1 MSEHTITVAGVAVDT
16 RHWIGGERVA
26 SAQTFP
32 DVSPIDGST
41 IGEISRG
48 TAMEAAAAVAA
59 AKAAFPAWAAT
70 SRAERARILHAIA
83 DGVEKRIE
91 ELSIVETT
99 DNGALL
105 RSHRRGVMPRVAH
118 NFRFFADWLLK
129 LEHEDFETRGHT
141 NHVSWDPAGPSVLI
155 TPWNAPLMLATWKVA
170 PALAAGNTVILK
182 PAEWTPLTASLLA
195 DIAAEAGLPAGVL
208 NVVQGYGSEIGD
220 ALTSHPDVRRIS
232 FTGSVPT
239 AKRIAESAAAN
250 LTPLSLELGGKSPLL
265 VFADADLDLAV
276 DLAVEQYDNAGQV
289 CLAATRFLVEE
300 SVAEEFTRRFVE
312 KAGQLTQGDPRGEA
326 TDIGP
331 NIHPLQLE
339 KIDGF
344 VQRAVAAGARAVI
357 GGHRKDGQYYAP
369 TLLTDVAQDSE
380 IVQEEVFGPV
390 LTLQTFATEDE
401 AVRLANDTRFGLA
414 ATLATGDPERAERV
428 TAQLVAG
435 TVWTNCFFV
444 RDLQAPFGGSRHSGV
459 GREGGTWSFD
469 FYCDLKNTVD
479 LAERMERTMGEIV
492 GAGLLAHVPT
502 IVLPEETRLELN
514 GGKEITLV
522 TGLHQLR
529 KDVFERD
536 DYDTV
541 VVLDSHWATTVEFVV
556 TAQQRRAGLF
566 TSEELPRGMCRMPYD
581 FPGDPEL
588 AHNIAAS
595 SPTSTAPGS
604 PRSRTSTCRS
614 TTPPPTCGSSW
625 GRGCPTSG
633 G

>member
-1 MSEHTITVAGVAVDT
+1 MTEHTLTVAGVAVDT
-16 RHWIGGERVA
+16 RHWIGGRRVA
-26 SAQTFP
+26 SSETFT
-32 DVSPIDGST
+32 DVSPIDGGT

-48 TAMEAAAAVAA
+48 TALEAAAAVAA

-105 RSHRRGVMPRVAH
+105 RSHRRGVIPRVAH

-129 LEHEDFETRGHT
+129 LEHEDFETRGHR

-170 PALAAGNTVILK
+170 PALAAGNTVVLK
-182 PAEWTPLTASLLA
+182 PAEWSPLTASLLA

-239 AKRIAESAAAN
+239 AKRIAESAAGN
-250 LTPLSLELGGKSPLL
+250 LTPLSLELGGKSPLV
-265 VFADADLDLAV
+265 VFADADLDLAA

-289 CLAATRFLVEE
+289 CLAATRLLVEE
-300 SVAEEFTRRFVE
+300 PVAEEFTRRFVE
-312 KAGQLTQGDPRGEA
+312 KAAALTQGDPRDET

-331 NIHPLQLE
+331 NIHPRQLE
-339 KIDGF
+339 KIDAF
-344 VQRAVAAGARAVI
+344 VQRALAAGARAVI
-357 GGHRKDGQYYAP
+357 GGHRKNTQYYAP

-390 LTLQTFATEDE
+390 LTLQTFSTEEE

-414 ATLATGDPERAERV
+414 ATLATSDAERAERV
-428 TAQLVAG
+428 TEQLVAG
-435 TVWTNCFFV
+435 TVWVNCFFV

-469 FYCDLKNTVD
+469 FYCDVKNTV
-479 LAERMERTMGEIV
+479 
-492 GAGLLAHVPT
+492 
-502 IVLPEETRLELN
+502 
-514 GGKEITLV
+514 
-522 TGLHQLR
+522 
-529 KDVFERD
+529 
-536 DYDTV
+536 
-541 VVLDSHWATTVEFVV
+541 
-556 TAQQRRAGLF
+556 
-566 TSEELPRGMCRMPYD
+566 
-581 FPGDPEL
+581 
-588 AHNIAAS
+588 
-595 SPTSTAPGS
+595 TAPNGWKNH
-604 PRSRTSTCRS
+604 
-614 TTPPPTCGSSW
+614 G
-625 GRGCPTSG
+625 
-633 G
+633 

>member
-1 MSEHTITVAGVAVDT
+1 MSAHLTTVGGVAVDT
-16 RHWIGGERVA
+16 RHFIGGERVA
-26 SAQTFP
+26 STGTFT

-41 IGEISRG
+41 LGEISRG
-48 TAMEAAAAVAA
+48 TAREAAAAVAA

-70 SRAERARILHAIA
+70 PRAERARILHAIA
-83 DGVEKRIE
+83 DGVEKRLE
-91 ELSIVETT
+91 ELAVVETT

-118 NFRFFADWLLK
+118 NFRFFADWLLT
-129 LEHEDFETRGHT
+129 LQHEDFDTRGHT
-141 NHVSWDPAGPSVLI
+141 NHVSWDPAGPCVLI

-239 AKRIAESAAAN
+239 AQHISASAAAN

-289 CLAATRFLVEE
+289 CLAATRILVEE
-300 SVAEEFTRRFVE
+300 TVADEFTRRFVD
-312 KAGQLTQGDPRGEA
+312 KAIRLAQGDPRDEA

-331 NIHPLQLE
+331 NIHPRQLE

-344 VQRAVAAGARAVI
+344 VQRALAAGAHAVI
-357 GGHRKDGQYYAP
+357 GGHRGDGLYYAP
-369 TLLTDVAQDSE
+369 TLLTNVAQDSE

-390 LTLQTFATEDE
+390 LTLQTFATEEE

-414 ATLATGDPERAERV
+414 ATVATGDPERAERV

-435 TVWTNCFFV
+435 TVWVNCFFV

-469 FYCDLKNTVD
+469 FYCDIKNTV
-479 LAERMERTMGEIV
+479 
-492 GAGLLAHVPT
+492 
-502 IVLPEETRLELN
+502 
-514 GGKEITLV
+514 
-522 TGLHQLR
+522 
-529 KDVFERD
+529 
-536 DYDTV
+536 
-541 VVLDSHWATTVEFVV
+541 
-556 TAQQRRAGLF
+556 
-566 TSEELPRGMCRMPYD
+566 
-581 FPGDPEL
+581 
-588 AHNIAAS
+588 
-595 SPTSTAPGS
+595 TAPKGWKDH
-604 PRSRTSTCRS
+604 
-614 TTPPPTCGSSW
+614 G
-625 GRGCPTSG
+625 
-633 G
+633 

>member
-1 MSEHTITVAGVAVDT
+1 MTDHTITVAGTAVDT

-26 SAQTFP
+26 SAETFA
-32 DVSPIDGST
+32 DVSPIDGT
-41 IGEISRG
+41 VLGEISRG
-48 TAMEAAAAVAA
+48 REPEAAAAVAA
-59 AKAAFPAWAAT
+59 AKAAFPTWAAT

-83 DGVEKRIE
+83 DGVEKRLE
-91 ELSIVETT
+91 DLAIVETT

-141 NHVSWDPAGPSVLI
+141 NRVSWDPAGPCVLI

-170 PALAAGNTVILK
+170 PALAAGNTVVLK
-182 PAEWTPLTASLLA
+182 PAEWSPLTASLLA

-208 NVVQGYGSEIGD
+208 NVVQGYGAEIGD

-239 AKRIAESAAAN
+239 AQRIAASAAAN

-289 CLAATRFLVEE
+289 CLAGTRLLVEE
-300 SVAEEFTRRFVE
+300 PIAEEFTRRFVE
-312 KAGQLTQGDPRGEA
+312 KAARLNQGDPREEA

-331 NIHPLQLE
+331 NIHSRQVE
-339 KIDGF
+339 KIDAF
-344 VQRAVAAGARAVI
+344 VRRAVEAGARAVV
-357 GGHRKDGQYYAP
+357 GGHRGDGLHYAP

-390 LTLQTFATEDE
+390 LTLQTFATEEE

-414 ATLATGDPERAERV
+414 ATLATGDRERAGRV

-435 TVWTNCFFV
+435 TVWVNCFFV
-444 RDLQAPFGGSRHSGV
+444 RDLQAPFGGSRLSGV

-469 FYCDLKNTVD
+469 FYCDLKNTV
-479 LAERMERTMGEIV
+479 
-492 GAGLLAHVPT
+492 
-502 IVLPEETRLELN
+502 
-514 GGKEITLV
+514 
-522 TGLHQLR
+522 
-529 KDVFERD
+529 
-536 DYDTV
+536 
-541 VVLDSHWATTVEFVV
+541 
-556 TAQQRRAGLF
+556 
-566 TSEELPRGMCRMPYD
+566 
-581 FPGDPEL
+581 
-588 AHNIAAS
+588 
-595 SPTSTAPGS
+595 TAPKGWNDH
-604 PRSRTSTCRS
+604 
-614 TTPPPTCGSSW
+614 G
-625 GRGCPTSG
+625 
-633 G
+633 

>member
-1 MSEHTITVAGVAVDT
+1 MTDHAITVAGTAVDT

-26 SAQTFP
+26 SAETFA
-32 DVSPIDGST
+32 DVSPIDGAVL
-41 IGEISRG
+41 GEISRG
-48 TAMEAAAAVAA
+48 REPEAAAAVAA

-83 DGVEKRIE
+83 DGVEKRLE
-91 ELSIVETT
+91 DLAIVETT

-141 NHVSWDPAGPSVLI
+141 NRVSWDPAGPCVLI

-170 PALAAGNTVILK
+170 PALAAGNTVVLK
-182 PAEWTPLTASLLA
+182 PAEWSPLTVSLLA

-208 NVVQGYGSEIGD
+208 NVVQGHGAEIGD

-239 AKRIAESAAAN
+239 ARRIAASAAAN

-289 CLAATRFLVEE
+289 CLAGTRLLVEE
-300 SVAEEFTRRFVE
+300 PIAEEFTRRFVE
-312 KAGQLTQGDPRGEA
+312 KASRLNQGDPREEA

-331 NIHPLQLE
+331 NIHSRQVE

-344 VQRAVAAGARAVI
+344 VRRAVEAGARAVI
-357 GGHRKDGQYYAP
+357 GGHRGDGLHYAP

-390 LTLQTFATEDE
+390 LTLQTFATEEE

-414 ATLATGDPERAERV
+414 ATLATGDRERAGRV

-435 TVWTNCFFV
+435 TVWVNCFFV
-444 RDLQAPFGGSRHSGV
+444 RDLQAPFGGSRLSGV

-469 FYCDLKNTVD
+469 FYCDLKNTV
-479 LAERMERTMGEIV
+479 
-492 GAGLLAHVPT
+492 
-502 IVLPEETRLELN
+502 
-514 GGKEITLV
+514 
-522 TGLHQLR
+522 
-529 KDVFERD
+529 
-536 DYDTV
+536 
-541 VVLDSHWATTVEFVV
+541 
-556 TAQQRRAGLF
+556 
-566 TSEELPRGMCRMPYD
+566 
-581 FPGDPEL
+581 
-588 AHNIAAS
+588 
-595 SPTSTAPGS
+595 TAPKGWNDH
-604 PRSRTSTCRS
+604 
-614 TTPPPTCGSSW
+614 G
-625 GRGCPTSG
+625 
-633 G
+633 